1 MDRVYPKGLVIQY
14 DKIAS
19 NKDLMPLTRI
29 LALKLKDQ
37 QYITMK
43 GFFEMLSNADL
54 AQLCDYV
61 NTVNVGSEDKHKA
74 AYQMVLLT
82 EMLTRAE
89 GCVCSSHEELNRY
102 LSKFMSLVATAS
114 LERQGLICVHWENA
128 SLGDEYDDKPLA
140 YMPPQ
145 K

>member
-1 MDRVYPKGLVIQY
+1 MDHVYPKGLVIHY
-14 DKIAS
+14 DKIAA
-19 NKDLMPLTRI
+19 NKGLLPLTRL

-43 GFFEMLSNADL
+43 GFFQWLSNADL
-54 AQLCDYV
+54 EQLCDYV
-61 NTVNVGSEDKHKA
+61 NIVNAGSEDKHKA

-89 GCVCSSHEELNRY
+89 GCVCTSHEELNRY
-102 LSKFMSLVATAS
+102 MAKLMSLVATAS

-140 YMPPQ
+140 YMPP